1 MITNSTEQYM
11 KKLLVAVLIVCSC
24 GGSQVAEEAVPTTL
38 STTTTSSTTTTTTP
52 EEPEFI
58 TGSDLIIGDCFD
70 LLEEGNLYYF
80 LNDQEF
86 VKLPCNVEHSFEI
99 ITSIN
104 YQSTDETEFNN
115 DGIPNLEIYDKCVDS
130 YFDTYGREIGGTS
143 TFISWLGEVSDFTV
157 DKEYKCLVGVFDYVN
172 GPTYLTITYENYL
185 YQKKSTLIQKNLYS
199 LGEGDC
205 FWNRSYD
212 VEFTYYQT
220 VDVTSCSDVHSQE
233 VIKIHKYPEDLTA
246 KDEIEIWSFKVCE
259 SLEANYKV
267 LTYLLDEYEDLD
279 LHIDYV
285 FDDIA
290 FELGDQNEVYC
301 VAQLKYGETMWHKN
315 DSLVS
320 NFKTSIKDFENPF
333 EDGST
338 VRLSCPT
345 EEEFLG
351 KETTSSHIISLEIE
365 NRPIQ
370 SIELIYNE
378 NEVQY
383 TADLTSGHQIN
394 DFLNLSY
401 SVSLYDSLFIF
412 ILSNRNIENLESFFE
427 GTFIKTLK
435 LKVIDNLGEI
445 YENNCS

>member
-1 MITNSTEQYM
+1 M
-11 KKLLVAVLIVCSC
+11 KKFLIVILIFSACS
-24 GGSQVAEEAVPTTL
+24 GTEVVEEPI
-38 STTTTSSTTTTTTP
+38 TTTISSTTTTTTTITTIP
-52 EEPEFI
+52 EKSEFV
-58 TGSDLIIGDCFD
+58 TGSDLVIGDCFD

-80 LNDQEF
+80 SNDQEL

-130 YFDTYGREIGGTS
+130 YFDTFGREIGGTS
-143 TFISWLGEVSDFTV
+143 TFISWLGDVSDFTI

-185 YQKKSTLIQKNLYS
+185 YQKKNTLIQKNLYNLS
-199 LGEGDC
+199 EGDC

-220 VDVTSCSDVHSQE
+220 VDVTSCSDVHSHE
-233 VIKIHKYPEDLTA
+233 VIKIHKYPEDLTEEG
-246 KDEIEIWSFKVCE
+246 EIEIWSFKVCE

-267 LTYLLDEYEDLD
+267 LTYLFDEYEDLD

-301 VAQLKYGETMWHKN
+301 VSQLKYGEIMWHKD

-320 NFKTSIKDFENPF
+320 KFKTAIRDFENPF

-338 VRLSCPT
+338 IRLSCPS
-345 EEEFLG
+345 EEEFLSN
-351 KETTSSHIISLEIE
+351 ETTNSHIISLEIE

-370 SIELIYNE
+370 SIELIYTE

-383 TADLTSGHQIN
+383 TADLTSGYKIN

-401 SVSLYDSLFIF
+401 GVSLYDSSFIF
-412 ILSNRNIENLESFFE
+412 VLSDRNIEDLESFYK
-427 GTFIKTLK
+427 GTYIKTLK
-435 LKVIDNLGEI
+435 LKVIDNLGDI